1 MYGQATMKGNIKEL
15 YELIGE
21 NIKENR
27 KYNSMGQK
35 DLANRISLSRSSI
48 SNVEIGI
55 HQPSIYTIYEIA
67 LALNC
72 EIKDLLPSIEN
83 YKSSRNLLED
93 KYSDIFKSL
102 PNDISKNNLSILK
115 QILESDDK

>member
-1 MYGQATMKGNIKEL
+1 MKGNIKEL